1 MKTLPALVFLASGL
15 TSAAH
20 AQEAALASA
29 ISDAWTGAYAGAS
42 VGYAQADLSWTN
54 AGIDTAEADA
64 DGKGA
69 VFSLR
74 GGYDHQSGQTV
85 VGGFVEY
92 GRTAISET
100 GDHTLFA
107 TDSVDHTFEDYLI
120 VGGRAGRLVGGA
132 LIYGTAGFAL
142 GNMQT
147 TYNSTIASPSS
158 IEYEAERLSGFM
170 VGIGYER
177 MVGANWSVS
186 TELRYVD
193 FKEEERDPLIYNIDH
208 EIGLAATSLTIGINR
223 RF

>member
-29 ISDAWTGAYAGAS
+29 ISDTWTGAYAGAS
-42 VGYAQADLSWTN
+42 AGYAQADMSWTN

-92 GRTAISET
+92 GRTAISER
-100 GDHTLFA
+100 GDHSLFA

-120 VGGRAGRLVGGA
+120 VGGRAGGIVSGA
-132 LIYGTAGFAL
+132 LIYGTAGVAL
-142 GNMQT
+142 GNLQT
-147 TYNSTIASPSS
+147 TYNNTTRPSS
-158 IEYEAERLSGFM
+158 IEYEAEQLTGFM

-177 MVGANWSVS
+177 MLGADWSVS

-193 FKEEERDPLIYNIDH
+193 FKEKERDSLSYNIDH
-208 EIGLAATSLTIGINR
+208 EIGLEATSLMIGINR